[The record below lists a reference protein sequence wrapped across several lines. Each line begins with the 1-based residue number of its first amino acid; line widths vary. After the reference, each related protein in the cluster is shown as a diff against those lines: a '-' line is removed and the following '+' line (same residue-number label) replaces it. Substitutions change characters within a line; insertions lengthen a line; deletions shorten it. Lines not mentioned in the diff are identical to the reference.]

1 MATEVKELT
10 LAEWQQIHGEIREQ
24 PAWRREADVIA
35 DYYDGNQLD
44 SETLRAMEE
53 LGMAPII
60 ENLMAPAIDS
70 VLGMEAKNRLDWRV
84 TSAGYNQPAEV
95 AEAMNEKINE
105 AEREAKADKACSDA
119 FASQAKVGLGCV
131 SVGINHDP
139 FQYPHQVEAVHR
151 NEVFWDWKGKTDLS
165 DARYFVRQ
173 RWHDLDVLELAFKDK
188 AELIRAAGTGWATT
202 ELDMM
207 MDGGQSTG
215 LGRDYAT
222 EQTQNNSGYTMMEM
236 EWREIYRKRLCL
248 SEVWYRRWVRGPVLK
263 APDGRVVEYDEKN
276 QLHVQ
281 AVKAGLLK
289 PFDALY
295 SKVRLSWWVGPH
307 KLADIPN
314 PYKHGKIPY
323 VLFWG
328 KREDLSGIPYGLGRP
343 MKSLQDEINARNTK
357 MQWLLVAKRVTM
369 TKGVADANETR
380 NEASRPDAVHVLDPE
395 KLKNGGLFKV
405 ESDFMLNEQQY
416 KVLVDKRD
424 ALKNVAGIYKAFEG
438 NNSNAT
444 SGLAINSLVE
454 QSSQTLAEIMDN
466 FRFARAEVGDML
478 LSNLIAEIGDREM
491 EVEIKR
497 DFAENK
503 VVVLNKRGE
512 GDNGNQVMSNDIQ
525 RARLKVV
532 LTDVPSTQSYRQQR
546 LMMLTEI
553 TKSLPPDIQAL
564 VLDFVFASTDLPER
578 DVIVERLRKH
588 YGIGGDQP
596 PKTPEE
602 AAAREEEQRQAAQQA
617 ELQNRVMQLE
627 LKEREAKIE
636 KMLAEIEEKIAKI
649 DQIRRDTEKPVP
661 VQTAE
666 IAAQNRL
673 DVAAMNHGAATESM
687 LNHAAMANLNSEQAE
702 ERGERRDN
710 RTEERAEK
718 KSVETAT
725 GV

>member
-1 MATEVKELT
+1 MAAEVKELT
-10 LAEWQQIHGEIREQ
+10 LAEWQQILSEIREQ
-24 PAWRREADVIA
+24 PAWRRDADVIA

-44 SETLRAMEE
+44 SETLRAMED

-139 FQYPHQVEAVHR
+139 FKYPHQAEAVHR

-173 RWHDLDVLELAFKDK
+173 RWHDLDVLELAFREK

-215 LGRDYAT
+215 LGRDYAN
-222 EQTQNNSGYTMMEM
+222 EQNSGYSNSGYTMMEM
-236 EWREIYRKRLCL
+236 EWREIIRKRLCL

-263 APDGRVVEYDEKN
+263 APDGRVVEYDEAKP
-276 QLHVQ
+276 LHVQ
-281 AVKAGLLK
+281 AVKHGLLK

-295 SKVRLSWWVGPH
+295 SKVRLAWWIGPH
-307 KLADIPN
+307 KLVDIPN
-314 PYKHGKIPY
+314 PYRHGKIPY

-328 KREDLSGIPYGLGRP
+328 KREDLTGIPYGLGRP

-357 MQWLLVAKRVTM
+357 MQWLLAAKRVIM
-369 TKGVADANETR
+369 TKGIADVNETR
-380 NEASRPDAVHVLDPE
+380 NEAGRADAVHVLDPVKIRE
-395 KLKNGGLFKV
+395 GGEFRI

-416 KVLVDKRD
+416 KVLIDKRD
-424 ALKNVAGIYKAFEG
+424 ALKNVAGVYKAFEG
-438 NNSNAT
+438 QNSNVT
-444 SGLAINSLVE
+444 SGVGISSLVE
-454 QSSQTLAEIMDN
+454 QSSQTLAEITDN

-478 LSNLIAEIGDREM
+478 LSNLIQEIGDKEITVEVKREF
-491 EVEIKR
+491 EQQ
-497 DFAENK
+497 K
-503 VVVLNKRGE
+503 VITLNQRGND
-512 GDNGNQVMSNDIQ
+512 GTLTNDIQ
-525 RARLKVV
+525 RTLLKVV
-532 LTDVPSTQSYRQQR
+532 LNDVPSTQSYKQQR

-553 TKSLPPDIQAL
+553 TKSLPPEIQAL
-564 VLDFVFASTDLPER
+564 VLDFVFASTDIPER

-588 YGIGGDQP
+588 YNIGGDQP

-602 AAAREEEQRQAAQQA
+602 AAAQEQTMKLAEQQAA
-617 ELQNRVMQLE
+617 LQDRMLQLE
-627 LKEREAKIE
+627 IKEREAKVE
-636 KMLAEIEEKIAKI
+636 KMLAEVEEKLAKI
-649 DQIRRDTEKPVP
+649 EQIRRDIQRPVA
-661 VQTAE
+661 VETAE
-666 IAAQNRL
+666 INAQNRIDL
-673 DVAAMNHGAATESM
+673 AAMNHGADTEKF
-687 LNHAAMANLNSEQAE
+687 LNAAAMDNLNSE
-702 ERGERRDN
+702 
-710 RTEERAEK
+710 RADK
-718 KSVETAT
+718 KPVETAA

>member
-1 MATEVKELT
+1 MPAEVKELT

-44 SETLRAMEE
+44 SETLRAMED

-84 TSAGYNQPAEV
+84 TSACYNQPAEV

-105 AEREAKADKACSDA
+105 AERESRADKACSDG
-119 FASQAKVGLGCV
+119 FASQAKCGLGCV
-131 SVGINHDP
+131 SVGLNHDP
-139 FQYPHQVEAVHR
+139 FKYPHQVEPVHR
-151 NEVFWDWKGKTDLS
+151 NEVFWDWKSRPNLS

-173 RWHDLDVLELAFKDK
+173 RWHDIDVLELAFKDK

-222 EQTQNNSGYTMMEM
+222 EQTQSGSGYTMMEM

-248 SEVWYRRWVRGPVLK
+248 SEVWYRRWVRGKVLK
-263 APDGRVVEYDEKN
+263 APDGRVVEYDEVN
-276 QLHVQ
+276 PLHVQ
-281 AVKAGLLK
+281 AVQSGLLK
-289 PFDALY
+289 PFEALY
-295 SKVRLSWWVGPH
+295 SKVRLSWWAGPH
-307 KLADIPN
+307 KLADITN

-328 KREDLSGIPYGLGRP
+328 KREDLTGIPYGLGRS

-357 MQWLLVAKRVTM
+357 MQWLLVAKRIIM
-369 TKGVADANETR
+369 TKGVTDPNEAR

-395 KLKNGGLFKV
+395 KLRNGGEFRV
-405 ESDFMLNEQQY
+405 ESDFTLNQQQY
-416 KVLVDKRD
+416 QALLDKRES
-424 ALKNVAGIYKAFEG
+424 LKNVAGIYKAFEG

-454 QSSQTLAEIMDN
+454 QSSQTLAAIMDN
-466 FRFARAEVGDML
+466 FRFARAEVGDLL
-478 LSNLIAEIGDREM
+478 LSNLIEEIGDQEVT
-491 EVEIKR
+491 VEIKR
-497 DFAENK
+497 NFAQAK
-503 VVVLNKRGE
+503 TVTINKR
-512 GDNGNQVMSNDIQ
+512 DQDDQGNQVLTNDIQ
-525 RARLKVV
+525 RSRLKVV

-564 VLDFVFASTDLPER
+564 VLDFIFASTDIPER
-578 DVIVERLRKH
+578 DVIVERLRKRL
-588 YGIGGDQP
+588 GIGGDQP

-602 AAAREEEQRQAAQQA
+602 AAEQEQAVQQAAKQA
-617 ELQNRVMQLE
+617 ELQDRVMQLD
-627 LKEREAKIE
+627 LKEREAKVE
-636 KMLAEIEEKIAKI
+636 KMLADVEAVLAKVELL
-649 DQIRRDTEKPVP
+649 RRDIQAPVP

-666 IAAQNRL
+666 INAQNRIDL
-673 DVAAMNHGAATESM
+673 AAMVHGADTEKM
-687 LNHAAMANLNSEQAE
+687 LNHAALSSLNGEQAE
-702 ERGERRDN
+702 ER
-710 RTEERAEK
+710 AEK
-718 KSVETAT
+718 TS
-725 GV
+725 